1 LALGRKRTSGY
12 SRRLASI
19 ASSAVACL
27 CAPAAAEA
35 TTLYASPTSSDTTG
49 SCTSSPCRLDRA
61 IALAASYDYVELAP
75 GDYNVSY
82 PVTASH
88 LIYVYGAA
96 GGPVRLLGSAASP
109 TLSMP
114 WGGTLENVYVSSDV
128 SGQYALSLEAVN
140 ADRVVAEAASG
151 AHAVSLVGS
160 ANGTVLRNS
169 VAYVRS
175 GSGNAVNITGTG
187 GGRTT
192 TVLGVTAVSAGGS
205 AIVASGN
212 APTTIRNTIAR
223 GVADIDASSSPAVSY
238 SNYRAANV
246 TGALSAGAGNQTAS
260 DPLFVN
266 QAAGDFRPADGSPTI
281 DAGAADA
288 AAGTKDAAGA
298 ARTVGSSIDIG
309 AHEKQAPPPPPADPP
324 PGGGGPTGD
333 PPAGDPPTGDPPTTD
348 PPGDGSGSDQPTATA
363 LPPAA
368 QPVLG
373 STVTLSETKGTP
385 SIRLP
390 GRDDFVPLT
399 ADSTVPVGS
408 VVDATHGTVELTSV
422 RNAAGATQT
431 GTFWGGRF
439 RVEQSRRDAMTELVL
454 AGGDFSGCRSKRR
467 SARRGKVAAAGKRS
481 VRRLWGRDRGGRF
494 RSRGRGGHATVRGT
508 RWLTEDRCR
517 GTYFK
522 VAEGAID
529 VRDKRLR
536 RTVTVKR
543 GGSYLAAVA
552 PKRR

>member
-1 LALGRKRTSGY
+1 LAQGRKRKRGFG
-12 SRRLASI
+12 RRPASI
-19 ASSAVACL
+19 ALSAVALL
-27 CAPAAAEA
+27 CAPTAAHAA
-35 TTLYASPTSSDTTG
+35 TLYASPTSTDTTG
-49 SCTSSPCRLDRA
+49 SCTSSPCRVDRA

-75 GDYNVSY
+75 GDYNVTY

-96 GGPVRLLGSAASP
+96 GGPVRLLGSAAAP

-114 WGGTLENVYVSSDV
+114 WGGTLDDVYVSSNV
-128 SGQYALSLEAVN
+128 SGQYALSLDAVN
-140 ADRVVAEAASG
+140 ANRVVAEADAG
-151 AHAVSLVGS
+151 AHAVNLVGS
-160 ANGTVLRNS
+160 ADGTVLRNS

-175 GSGNAVNITGTG
+175 GAGNAVNISGTG

-212 APTTIRNTIAR
+212 APTTIKNTIAR
-223 GVADIDASSSPAVSY
+223 GVADIDASSSPAVSH
-238 SNYRAANV
+238 SNYRPVRV
-246 TGALSAGAGNQTAS
+246 TGTLSADGGNQTAS

-281 DAGAADA
+281 DAGTADTG
-288 AAGTKDAAGA
+288 AGTKDAAGA
-298 ARTVGSSIDIG
+298 DRTVGSSIDMG
-309 AHEKQAPPPPPADPP
+309 AHEKQAAPPPPPDPP
-324 PGGGGPTGD
+324 PGGGGST
-333 PPAGDPPTGDPPTTD
+333 GDPPTGDPPTGD
-348 PPGDGSGSDQPTATA
+348 PPTGDPPTGDPPTDQPPATA
-363 LPPAA
+363 LPPAG

-373 STVTLSETKGTP
+373 STVTLAETKGTP
-385 SIRLP
+385 LVRVP
-390 GRDDFVPLT
+390 GGDRFVPLT

-422 RNAAGATQT
+422 RDAAGATQT

-467 SARRGKVAAAGKRS
+467 SVRRGKVAAAGKRR
-481 VRRLWGRDRGGRF
+481 VRRLWGRDHGGRF
-494 RSRGRGGHATVRGT
+494 RTRGRGGHATVRGT

-517 GTYFK
+517 GTYFR
-522 VAEGAID
+522 VAEGVID
-529 VRDKRLR
+529 VRDKRR
-536 RTVTVKR
+536 RRSVTVKR